1 MKKLILL
8 GLAIILFAACQ
19 QQEKKRYFSES
30 PEIEAIKANVTQYN
44 NGDWE
49 AWRTHFA
56 DTAKL
61 YINSLKSISA
71 ADLENAQKELLSNFS
86 SYGFQDEGTFIEM
99 VIDKDDETWVNYWA
113 NWHAKFRAN
122 DKEIDVPVHFTARF
136 VDGKIVEFHD
146 YFDVSALNNEIMA
159 LANMSADEKAM
170 LKASSDFIKAWSDND
185 FELLKS
191 ITSKDIVRVANGE
204 TVAKNQDEI
213 GDIMKFWH
221 TTIPDFN
228 LDLKNAVVNGN
239 KTYSSWT
246 STGTN
251 TGNFGENPPT
261 GKKSITQGFTI
272 LTFNNEGKVIHEEA
286 FYDLLSVLNQWGY
299 TMTPPTQ

>member
-1 MKKLILL
+1 MKKLLAL
-8 GLAIILFAACQ
+8 GIAVLLFAAC

-30 PEIEAIKANVTQYN
+30 PEIETIKANITEYN

-49 AWRTHFA
+49 TWRTHFA

-71 ADLENAQKELLSNFS
+71 SDLENAQKELLSNFS

-113 NWHAKFRAN
+113 NWHAKFKAT
-122 DKEIDVPVHFTARF
+122 DKEIDVPVHFTAQF

-146 YFDVSALNNEIMA
+146 YFDVSALNNEIA
-159 LANMSADEKAM
+159 DLANMSADEKAM
-170 LKASSDFIKAWSDND
+170 LMTSGNYIKAWSDND
-185 FELLKS
+185 FELMKS
-191 ITSKDIVRVANGE
+191 ITTEGLVRVANGE
-204 TVAKNQDEI
+204 TSSKNQKGI
-213 GDIMKFWH
+213 GETMKFWH
-221 TTIPDFN
+221 TTIPDFH
-228 LDLKNAVVNGN
+228 LELKNSVVNGN
-239 KTYSSWT
+239 KVYTSWT

-272 LTFNNEGKVIHEEA
+272 LTFNNEGKIVHEEA
-286 FYDLLSVLNQWGY
+286 YYDLLSVLNQWGY
-299 TMTPPTQ
+299 SVTPPSQ